1 MCRPSIASLHEW
13 ILFQM
18 RQIVYRKNSRL
29 IQSMLKCAGF
39 NLVEAE
45 SEANYGFKIIELFLI
60 IKLLMGSCE
69 W

>member
-1 MCRPSIASLHEW
+1 
-13 ILFQM
+13 M

-69 W
+69 